1 MHVCR
6 KGCRLLLESNKD
18 NSCWDNCVP
27 TSFEGKKEK
36 GGGEGE
42 GRGGLMTTVKKKK
55 NQTKGSQNRFLSF
68 SAEIPSH
75 KDIAS
80 K

>member
-55 NQTKGSQNRFLSF
+55 IKLKEARTDFYLFQLKFLL
-68 SAEIPSH
+68 IRT
-75 KDIAS
+75 
-80 K
+80 